1 MPTAPECPRCGYDL
15 AGQIAAWHP
24 NGDSL
29 DGANC
34 PTQSTCSEC
43 GLTFEWRALLNP
55 TISGPT
61 WFLET
66 TRHKYLRATRVTWLQ
81 ALRPW
86 TFWRTISL
94 ELRPRPR
101 RILLSLAL
109 LLATFFL
116 LHAVIGFSGRVGIMT
131 LSPNYPTRWASARTT
146 DLTIIAK
153 SAVSQFAR
161 DWNSTFLFRNDTDFQ
176 PRYLPVWFGPMV
188 AFTCMPPFMLLC
200 LPWTL
205 ARSKVRLSHIAR
217 ASLYVI
223 SPLVALL
230 VIVLVC
236 DLVRYIAGS
245 AGWHRAD
252 YFDYLTSPLRW
263 LHPFNRSNGYRASN
277 TAVFYAITLFLW
289 YLIYW
294 YQVLRHGWRMADY
307 RPVYFALII
316 PAILLTLLILVLIP
330 GAMLM
335 TV

>member
-24 NGDSL
+24 QGDSL

-66 TRHKYLRATRVTWLQ
+66 TRHKFLRATRITWLQ

-116 LHAVIGFSGRVGIMT
+116 FHAVMGIAGRFGTFYLNSQSVGT
-131 LSPNYPTRWASARTT
+131 WASTNIKTPDAV
-146 DLTIIAK
+146 AK
-153 SAVSQFAR
+153 FALKYYFM
-161 DWNSTFLFRNDTDFQ
+161 DWQRTFLFEGR
-176 PRYLPVWFGPMV
+176 RSGFGATSSAWMG
-188 AFTCMPPFMLLC
+188 
-200 LPWTL
+200 
-205 ARSKVRLSHIAR
+205 
-217 ASLYVI
+217 
-223 SPLVALL
+223 PLVR
-230 VIVLVC
+230 VT
-236 DLVRYIAGS
+236 YSG
-245 AGWHRAD
+245 
-252 YFDYLTSPLRW
+252 LTQEE
-263 LHPFNRSNGYRASN
+263 
-277 TAVFYAITLFLW
+277 V
-289 YLIYW
+289 
-294 YQVLRHGWRMADY
+294 
-307 RPVYFALII
+307 
-316 PAILLTLLILVLIP
+316 
-330 GAMLM
+330 
-335 TV
+335 

>member
-66 TRHKYLRATRVTWLQ
+66 TRHKYLRATRITWLQ

-116 LHAVIGFSGRVGIMT
+116 LHAIMGIAGRFGMFYLNPNTVG
-131 LSPNYPTRWASARTT
+131 RWATT
-146 DLTIIAK
+146 KFTTPAAVAK
-153 SAVSQFAR
+153 YSL
-161 DWNSTFLFRNDTDFQ
+161 DWFIVDWKRTFLFDG
-176 PRYLPVWFGPMV
+176 GPEAYGSTLCAWMGPFV
-188 AFTCMPPFMLLC
+188 GFTLMPPFMLLC
-200 LPWTL
+200 LPWTR
-205 ARSKVRLSHIAR
+205 AISKVRKVHIAR
-217 ASLYVI
+217 AAIYVFA
-223 SPLVALL
+223 PLVLL
-230 VIVLVC
+230 LAIILVC
-236 DLVRYIAGS
+236 DAVRYISAL
-245 AGWHRAD
+245 AGWYRSDFH
-252 YFDYLTSPLRW
+252 YGISGPLRVV
-263 LHPFNRSNGYRASN
+263 HPLFHGFNYRFGQAS
-277 TAVFYAITLFLW
+277 TFYAITLFLW

-307 RPVYFALII
+307 RPVYIALII

>member
-66 TRHKYLRATRVTWLQ
+66 ARHKYLRATRITWLQ

-101 RILLSLAL
+101 RILFSLAL

-116 LHAVIGFSGRVGIMT
+116 LHAVMGIAGRFGMIYFNPQTVGTWAAAQLTTPSATAHYVLEWFAVDWKRVFSFDTGPARYGSTLCAWMGVFVGFT
-131 LSPNYPTRWASARTT
+131 L
-146 DLTIIAK
+146 
-153 SAVSQFAR
+153 
-161 DWNSTFLFRNDTDFQ
+161 
-176 PRYLPVWFGPMV
+176 
-188 AFTCMPPFMLLC
+188 MPPIMLIC
-200 LPWTL
+200 LPWTR

-217 ASLYVI
+217 ATLYVFA
-223 SPLVALL
+223 PLVPILL
-230 VIVLVC
+230 IMLTC
-236 DLVRYIAGS
+236 DAVRYAS
-245 AGWHRAD
+245 A
-252 YFDYLTSPLRW
+252 LTNSSNSDFYNGIDGPLRI
-263 LHPFNRSNGYRASN
+263 LHPLVSGSMFTILKAS
-277 TAVFYAITLFLW
+277 TFYATTLFLW

-307 RPVYFALII
+307 RPVYIALII